1 MPCQDLQAPSITAEN
16 MSHSIG
22 SIAPPYEQPKAS
34 PLSRV
39 GRGGLL
45 ALALSLVLSAA
56 SALWVGLQDE
66 SYSASARILILAPN
80 ERYVPEQGGDTP
92 LAHWQDADKIVADAK
107 QLLFGGGEAAN
118 KQAAMTA
125 LSFDPALRTLT
136 LRVTDKEQ
144 VGAMNAANRLAV
156 SYLNKLKARRAD
168 NLQEA
173 AGKLAVDIAAIEN
186 QQFALTGRLA
196 SNQMPQLGDES
207 AREAWVAKENQRIS
221 GIQKSIAATD
231 RILNNMR
238 ALHQQALT
246 KQKYDLLPPEARLL
260 ERASLPE
267 FSIKANALDR
277 FGLTFA
283 ISFLLIIGL
292 LSLRAWRNRHQSI
305 KRPISRP
312 ELPVVSPL
320 VAPLVNVSMS
330 IGEKP
335 EYEAYQPVEV
345 DKVRA
350 PEFEPDLDLDLDLD
364 AVALQM
370 LAAQPKRIVLLSEDG
385 CWTDLSDDLMQALM
399 DLDQAVFLVKL
410 ADIGSDHAGIADLI
424 DQTASY
430 KDLVQIDEM
439 TGLHH
444 IDAGRRALVPEDFF
458 SHDFHALLLALEQAC
473 DMVLIDLGTHYDND
487 YALKSL
493 GIARDAL
500 ACIHAP
506 DTDKVVAEQVRCVM
520 QHFGYQDSLILP
532 VDSIQLPELAS
543 IAAQ

>member
-1 MPCQDLQAPSITAEN
+1 
-16 MSHSIG
+16 MSDSTGTIVNT
-22 SIAPPYEQPKAS
+22 YQQPEMS
-34 PLSRV
+34 PIWRV
-39 GRGGLL
+39 GRGWFF
-45 ALALSLVLSAA
+45 ALGLSLVLSAA

-80 ERYVPEQGGDTP
+80 ERYVPEQGGDLP
-92 LAHWQDADKIVADAK
+92 LARWQDADEIVEDAT
-107 QLLFGGGEAAN
+107 QLLFGGAEAAN

-136 LRVTDKEQ
+136 LSVTGKERA
-144 VGAMNAANRLAV
+144 GAMNAANRLAT

-168 NLQEA
+168 NLREA
-173 AGKLAVDIAAIEN
+173 ADKLAADISAIER
-186 QQFALTGRLA
+186 QQVALSAGLTPN
-196 SNQMPQLGDES
+196 SMPQLSDES

-221 GIQKSIAATD
+221 GVQKSIEATD

-238 ALHQQALT
+238 ALHHQALT
-246 KQKYDLLPPEARLL
+246 KQKFDLLPPEARLL

-267 FSIKANALDR
+267 FSIKANALER
-277 FGLTFA
+277 FGLTFGLC
-283 ISFLLIIGL
+283 FLPMVGW
-292 LSLRAWRNRHQSI
+292 LSLRARRNRRSSI
-305 KRPISRP
+305 ERTITRP
-312 ELPVVSPL
+312 ELPVALPL
-320 VAPLVNVSMS
+320 VAPLVEMPTS

-335 EYEAYQPVEV
+335 EKEACRSDEAN
-345 DKVRA
+345 KARAHELKHA
-350 PEFEPDLDLDLDLD
+350 PEPEPEPELNLD

-370 LAAQPKRIVLLSEDG
+370 LAAQRKRIVLLSEDE
-385 CWTDLSDDLMQALM
+385 CWADLSDGLMQALM

-410 ADIGSDHAGIADLI
+410 AEVGSGHAGITDLI
-424 DQTASY
+424 DQTVSY
-430 KDLVQIDEM
+430 SDLVQIDEES
-439 TGLHH
+439 GLHH
-444 IDAGRRALVPEDFF
+444 IDAGSRALAPEDFF
-458 SHDFHALLLALEQAC
+458 NHDFHALLLALEQAC

-506 DTDKVVAEQVRCVM
+506 DTDKAVAEQVRSVM

-532 VDSIQLPELAS
+532 VDSIQLPELDRFDLQMAT

>member
-1 MPCQDLQAPSITAEN
+1 
-16 MSHSIG
+16 MSQSIG
-22 SIAPPYEQPKAS
+22 SIANTHQRPEEPPIR
-34 PLSRV
+34 RV
-39 GRGGLL
+39 GRGWLF
-45 ALALSLVLSAA
+45 ALGLSLVLSAA

-92 LAHWQDADKIVADAK
+92 LAHWQDADKIVADAT
-107 QLLFGGGEAAN
+107 QLLFGDGNAAH
-118 KQAAMTA
+118 KQAARTA

-136 LRVTDKEQ
+136 LRVTDKERA
-144 VGAMNAANRLAV
+144 GAMNAANGLAV

-168 NLQEA
+168 NLLEA
-173 AGKLAVDIAAIEN
+173 AGKLAADIAAIEN
-186 QQFALTGRLA
+186 QQVALTAELA
-196 SNQMPQLGDES
+196 TNPMQQLADES

-277 FGLTFA
+277 FGLTFGLC
-283 ISFLLIIGL
+283 FLPIVGL
-292 LSLRAWRNRHQSI
+292 LSLRARRNRRQSI
-305 KRPISRP
+305 ERTITRP
-312 ELPVVSPL
+312 ELPVALPL
-320 VAPLVNVSMS
+320 VAPMVEVPASV
-330 IGEKP
+330 GEKHENEVCCSGEP
-335 EYEAYQPVEV
+335 EKA
-345 DKVRA
+345 RA
-350 PEFEPDLDLDLDLD
+350 PELEHVAELDLD

-370 LAAQPKRIVLLSEDG
+370 LAAHRKRIVLLSEDG
-385 CWTDLSDDLMQALM
+385 CWTDLSDGLMQALM
-399 DLDQAVFLVKL
+399 DLDQSVFLVKL
-410 ADIGSDHAGIADLI
+410 ADSGSDHAGIADLI

-430 KDLVQIDEM
+430 SDLVQIDEV

-506 DTDKVVAEQVRCVM
+506 DTGKAVAEQVRSVM

-532 VDSIQLPELAS
+532 VDSIQVPELDRFDLQMAS